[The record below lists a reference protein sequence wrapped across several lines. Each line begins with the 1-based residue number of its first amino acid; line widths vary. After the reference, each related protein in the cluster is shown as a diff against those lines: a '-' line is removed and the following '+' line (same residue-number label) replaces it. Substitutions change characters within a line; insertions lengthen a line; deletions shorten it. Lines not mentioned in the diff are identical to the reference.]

1 MKNLLFSALLLA
13 SLSGKAQN
21 IHFDSLA
28 MYSYVNVSK
37 VIEGTTLQRRLC
49 VRLVADNLSDDNGQ
63 ATLYYEL
70 RDASDPQTILQTG
83 NLFLRG
89 ADYEEW
95 DGGNDFPY
103 RFAADKLYF
112 KLEN

>member
-1 MKNLLFSALLLA
+1 MKKILLSAFLMVALA
-13 SLSGKAQN
+13 GKAQT
-21 IHFDSLA
+21 IHYDSLA
-28 MYSYVNVSK
+28 NYSYVNVSK
-37 VIEGTTLQRRLC
+37 VIEGTTLYRRLC

-70 RDASDPQTILQTG
+70 REASEPQNVIMTG

-89 ADYEEW
+89 TDYEDW

-103 RFAADKLYF
+103 EYVAEKLYF
-112 KLEN
+112 KIND